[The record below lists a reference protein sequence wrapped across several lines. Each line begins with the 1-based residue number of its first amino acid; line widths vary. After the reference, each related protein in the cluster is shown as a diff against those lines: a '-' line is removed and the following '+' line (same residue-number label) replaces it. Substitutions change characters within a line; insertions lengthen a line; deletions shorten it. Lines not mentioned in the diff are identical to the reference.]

1 MRTFKK
7 PGARVVASGV
17 LAVAV
22 AAGLV
27 MGSGSPAPADQD
39 VVVSPT
45 PEAKH
50 PRVLDGRIYAIDNQ
64 GPSVLVG
71 GTFTKIRNSAA
82 GSPEIAQARL
92 FKFNSD
98 TGQIDQSFNPVV
110 NGNVEAVTYT
120 DDGQSIL
127 IAGAF
132 TTIDGQPAQRIAK
145 LNLDGTLDTSFKASA
160 GSTVKDFALVGGRL
174 ILGGEFG
181 KINATTVRGLAAI
194 NPNTGAIDPSFN
206 LPISES
212 RDGYSPYVLELD
224 VSADGRWLVIGGNF
238 KKVGTSTRYQV
249 AVIDLA
255 GASPKVAPWST
266 DMYERQCASVY
277 NDTWIRGIDIS
288 PDSKWFVVNTTG
300 AFFGNDTLCD
310 TAARWELPPT
320 KTGGGLEPTWVNHTG
335 GDTHWAVEITESAVY
350 IGGHQRWSNNPNPSP
365 WGDNDGPGAVER
377 YGIEA
382 VDPYSG
388 VPLSWNPRRDPRGR
402 GVEAFHATDDYL
414 MVGYDT
420 IRWSGQLRE
429 RLAMLP
435 VTGGKP
441 NVVPEGISL
450 PVDFSYTTSG
460 SDLNRM
466 PFDGQNFGSITT
478 VSGPLQD
485 GVNWSGTRD
494 GFVQHDRLNYFGP
507 SQAFYSRSF
516 DGTTVGSSVT
526 NLSTSVG
533 YVDTTH
539 DLTPY
544 DQPYGV
550 AETRS
555 AAFKDGRVLYT
566 KTNSSTLFWRGH
578 SLESGILGGQEF
590 VASSRDW
597 SGARALEFVG
607 DWLYAAWSDN
617 QLYRFYA
624 PDGLP
629 QWGTR
634 TLVDSGSAS
643 GIPWSSM
650 TSLVA
655 TPTSGGSM
663 PPAPPTPPSCT
674 GATPWNVSFFANRTL
689 SGAPAVVGCDDTI
702 NEAWGNG
709 SPNSEL
715 PSDQFSARFTRDLTL
730 AESAQVKVTAN
741 SDDGIRVWIDG
752 ERVLNTWADG
762 VFNGLTGTSPTLE
775 PGNHKVKVEYYE
787 NGGGAF
793 IGVGLEVL
801 PSLPPPGPDTVAP
814 DAAVTTPAKNST
826 VPSGTVT
833 ATGTATDNVGVN
845 QVRVGVKNRSTN
857 QWLQADGSWGATY
870 AYRMASMGSPNGTST
885 SWSIGVNLP
894 AGSFAFDVR
903 ARDAAGNL
911 DASAAWQPFST
922 S

>member
-1 MRTFKK
+1 MRSLRTRH
-7 PGARVVASGV
+7 GRLVASAIA
-17 LAVAV
+17 AVAL
-22 AAGLV
+22 ASGLV
-27 MGSGSPAPADQD
+27 MGSGAPAPADQD

-50 PRVLDGRIYAIDNQ
+50 PRVLDGRIYDIDNQ
-64 GPSVLVG
+64 GPDVLVG
-71 GTFTKIRNSAA
+71 GTFNTIRNGAA
-82 GSPEIAQARL
+82 GSPNLTQAKL
-92 FKFNSD
+92 FKFSSD
-98 TGQIDQSFNPVV
+98 TGQIDESFNPVI

-120 DDGQSIL
+120 DDGQGIL
-127 IAGAF
+127 VAGAF

-145 LNLDGTLDTSFKASA
+145 LHLDGTLDTSFTASA
-160 GSTVKDFALVGGRL
+160 GTTVKDFALVGGRL

-181 KINATTVRGLAAI
+181 KINNKTVRGLAAI
-194 NPNTGAIDPSFN
+194 DPDTGAIDPSFD

-212 RDGYSPYVLELD
+212 RDAYAPYVLEMD
-224 VSADGRWLVIGGNF
+224 ASPDGRWLVVGGNF
-238 KKVGTSTRYQV
+238 KKVGALTRYQL
-249 AVIDLA
+249 AVIDLS

-300 AFFGNDTLCD
+300 AFFGNNTLCD
-310 TAARWELPPT
+310 TSSRWELPPT

-335 GDTHWAVEITESAVY
+335 GDTHWAVEITETAVY

-365 WGDNDGPGAVER
+365 GGDNDGPGAVSR
-377 YGIEA
+377 PGIEA

-388 VPLSWNPRRDPRGR
+388 VPLSWNPTRDRGR
-402 GVEAFHATDDYL
+402 GVEAFNATDDYL
-414 MVGYDT
+414 MVGSDT
-420 IRWSGQLRE
+420 TIFAGQIRQ

-435 VTGGKP
+435 VAGGTANP
-441 NVVPEGISL
+441 VPEDVPL
-450 PVDFSYTTSG
+450 PVNFYYTTSG
-460 SDLNRM
+460 FDMNRM
-466 PFDGQNFGSITT
+466 AFDGSTFGSIST

-494 GFVQHDRLNYFGP
+494 GFVQHDRLNYYGP

-533 YVDTTH
+533 YVDANYN
-539 DLTPY
+539 LTPY

-555 AAFKDGRVLYT
+555 AAFKGGRVLYT
-566 KTNSSTLFWRGH
+566 RTNSSTLFWRGH

-590 VASSRDW
+590 VASSKDW
-597 SGARALEFVG
+597 SGARAMEFVG
-607 DWLYAAWSDN
+607 DFLYAAWSDN
-617 QLYRFYA
+617 RLYRFYA

-634 TLVDSGSAS
+634 TLVDSGSTS

-650 TSLVA
+650 TSLIA
-655 TPTSGGSM
+655 TPISGGSM
-663 PPAPPTPPSCT
+663 PPTPPTPPNCT
-674 GATPWNVSFFANRTL
+674 DSTPWNINFYPNRTL
-689 SGAPAVVGCDDTI
+689 AGAPAVVGCDDTI
-702 NEAWGNG
+702 NEAWGTG
-709 SPNSEL
+709 SPNSEI
-715 PSDQFSARFTRDLTL
+715 PSDQFSGRFTRDLTL

-752 ERVLNTWADG
+752 ERVINTWSDG

-793 IGVGLEVL
+793 ISVGLQIIPVA
-801 PSLPPPGPDTVAP
+801 PPPTPDTIAP
-814 DAAVTTPAKNST
+814 ETTATSPAANST
-826 VPSGTVT
+826 VPAGSVT
-833 ATGTATDNVGVN
+833 GTGTATDNVGVTE
-845 QVRVGVKNRSTN
+845 VRVGVRDRDSGL
-857 QWLQADGSWGATY
+857 WLQANGTWGSAY
-870 AYRMASMGSPNGTST
+870 AYRLASLSAPGGTST
-885 SWSIGVNLP
+885 NWSLSVNLP
-894 AGSFAFDVR
+894 AGRFAFDGR
-903 ARDAAGNL
+903 ARDAAGNI
-911 DASAAWQPFST
+911 DGSAAFRPFVVQ
-922 S
+922 